1 MRALQSQINPHFLYN
16 TLDTIIWMAEAKKT
30 DQIVEVVS
38 ALSNFFRISLS
49 KGQDWIT
56 ISEEIERVKSYL
68 IIQKIRYRDIMDFKI
83 EVDERVADNTVLK
96 LILQPL
102 VENAIYHGI
111 KNKRE
116 GGTIFVRARPNNAN
130 EVLFEVE
137 DNGIG
142 FAPEKLIQ
150 IQDELADNS
159 GEIKQ
164 ESGFGLGNVNHR
176 LKLYYGMQ
184 YGLSIKSKYQGGT
197 CVTFVIPAR
206 TPDVLKEN
214 ERAVIEAV
222 PVA

>member
-1 MRALQSQINPHFLYN
+1 
-16 TLDTIIWMAEAKKT
+16 
-30 DQIVEVVS
+30 
-38 ALSNFFRISLS
+38 
-49 KGQDWIT
+49 
-56 ISEEIERVKSYL
+56 
-68 IIQKIRYRDIMDFKI
+68 
-83 EVDERVADNTVLK
+83 LK

-130 EVLFEVE
+130 EVLLEVE

-142 FAPEKLIQ
+142 FAPDKLTQ
-150 IQDELADNS
+150 IQAELSDNS

-184 YGLSIKSKYQGGT
+184 YGLSVKSKYLTGT
-197 CVTFVIPAR
+197 CVTFAIPAR
-206 TPDVLKEN
+206 IADAMEEKEGT
-214 ERAVIEAV
+214 VIEAV